1 MKATVRNPAIFG
13 PGLGVKSH
21 DTFHAANTRM
31 PYRTIS
37 RTLLCDL
44 VQIAGQN
51 FCSEKLD
58 RSVFR
63 KSFQRTKRTVVL
75 GVLNKRNFISKVSI
89 ELF

>member
-1 MKATVRNPAIFG
+1 MIRFTRPTHVCHTVPCPEHCF
-13 PGLGVKSH
+13 
-21 DTFHAANTRM
+21 AN
-31 PYRTIS
+31 
-37 RTLLCDL
+37 DL

-51 FCSEKLD
+51 FCSEELD

-75 GVLNKRNFISKVSI
+75 GVLNKRNFISNVSI